1 MFQGQLCVIRNS
13 ELRLYF
19 QFLPIEQTK
28 TFQSTELERVNNKI
42 GAICAQR
49 IVDLL
54 ARNKEL
60 ENKNKKLSEDLNKAN
75 TELDEEKEF
84 ANELKLQNDKF
95 EKRELVHK
103 EENRKLSAE
112 LNSQKVENRKIREKA
127 KKSADLLLQIQNM

>member
-1 MFQGQLCVIRNS
+1 MFQGQLCGIRNW
-13 ELRLYF
+13 ELRLYLGF
-19 QFLPIEQTK
+19 PFWPIEQTK

-60 ENKNKKLSEDLNKAN
+60 ENKNKQLSEDLNKAN

-95 EKRELVHK
+95 EKREHVHK

-112 LNSQKVENRKIREKA
+112 LNSQKVENRNHK
-127 KKSADLLLQIQNM
+127 

>member
-1 MFQGQLCVIRNS
+1 MFQGQLCDIRNS

>member
-1 MFQGQLCVIRNS
+1 M
-13 ELRLYF
+13 RLYLRF